1 MSQSARPEFYSQRAC
16 WAVRGAHA
24 SCLALVLL
32 VGGAFSTGCEKVT
45 TDTIEKWKGTVKGPD
60 KLQDA
65 LKSGSVDPEIRAQA
79 AVALQGLGRGEF
91 VATAFRDMPDRAAVV
106 SALVKLEAAAI
117 AGGKPG
123 AQDARDVLFT
133 VREHTTGAERAA
145 VDQSLMAALE
155 QQMTSGKTGGSLGGS
170 QSLAKIVEAL
180 GPASTPMLVKLMA
193 LPKAPHAELAD
204 LLAKVGDAEAKS
216 QAGDALLVF
225 AKKSTTVEAGMWRAL
240 GLLPSPAVVNFL
252 QQQVDKAPWQ
262 QAQQAAR
269 ALQLQP
275 HPELSE
281 FAVSRAADRGLH
293 GNVREEMFGLAGSC
307 CGEATVAG
315 LTQIIQTASDPIV
328 KYRTYEAIL
337 QAAGPKGIDAGLTAF
352 AEKASYKAEDF
363 DDFLVKETQKLGAPA
378 RPSLLR
384 LLTSP
389 SVINR
394 TVAVLT
400 LAKLGTADDVQQ
412 LKTLASDKGV
422 VKGFPPAR
430 SVGREATRVA
440 SLLAKAT

>member
-1 MSQSARPEFYSQRAC
+1 MKSQSARPEFCKKRAFS
-16 WAVRGAHA
+16 AVQITHA
-24 SCLALVLL
+24 AFLGLVLW
-32 VGGAFSTGCEKVT
+32 GAALSTGCEKVT
-45 TDTIEKWKGTVKGPD
+45 TETVEKWKGTVKGPD

-65 LKSGSVDPEIRAQA
+65 LKSGSVDPEMRARA
-79 AVALQGLGRGEF
+79 AVALQGLGRGDF
-91 VATAFRDMPDRAAVV
+91 VATTFRDMSDRTAVV

-133 VREHTTGAERAA
+133 VREHTAGAERAS
-145 VDQSLMAALE
+145 VDQSLMVALE
-155 QQMTSGKTGGSLGGS
+155 HQMTSTGNMGGS

-193 LPKAPHAELAD
+193 LPKAPHAEVAD
-204 LLAKVGDAEAKS
+204 LLAKVGDADAKS

-225 AKKSTTVEAGMWRAL
+225 AKKSTAVEPGMWRAL

-252 QQQVDKAPWQ
+252 QHQVDKAPWQ

-269 ALQLQP
+269 ALQVQP
-275 HPELSE
+275 HPELAE

-307 CGEATVAG
+307 CGEATVPG
-315 LTQIIQTASDPIV
+315 LIQIIQTASDPIV

-337 QAAGPKGIDAGLTAF
+337 QAAGPKGIDAGLAAF
-352 AEKASYKAEDF
+352 AEKASYKPEDF
-363 DDFLVKETQKLGAPA
+363 DDFLVKETQKLGAAA
-378 RPSLLR
+378 RPSLLS

-389 SVINR
+389 SVIKR
-394 TVAVLT
+394 TVAVLV
-400 LAKLGTADDVQQ
+400 LAKLGTADDAQQ
-412 LKTLASDKGV
+412 LKSLANDKGV

-440 SLLAKAT
+440 SLLAKGT